1 MSKHYLPLLLLA
13 TACAHA
19 KPSSTAPD
27 ATFDAIADAHLKQL
41 YATHP
46 IWATSLGVH
55 DYDDALPDL
64 SAQAVAQRTTAI
76 EALLERL
83 ATTEPTTLDDRRR
96 LDHRVLEYAL
106 RAEHFELT
114 QVQGHLHDPMVYN
127 RIAARAIASLIDR
140 RFAPTPTRVTSAT
153 KRLTELPRVFE
164 QARANLGDVPQL
176 WTELAIK
183 STAGTV
189 SFLREDVPAALA
201 AQGYADLDDTTK
213 AAFEAAHERG
223 IAAVEAYRAWL
234 EQELLPRSNADP
246 SLGRE
251 RFETK
256 LKLEEHFD
264 LDAETL
270 RKMNDEAIE
279 RYQAWVAREA
289 KKVDPNRSPAE
300 VMASITAE
308 HPTPEELIATAERYV
323 VDARKFVVDHAILTL
338 PTDALPIVRESPK
351 YARRGFA
358 SMSTPGP
365 FERVAREAYYNITN
379 VDPEW
384 DDEKKEQHLTYFN
397 FPGLLGISVHE
408 AMPGHFVQLLYEQQI
423 PSALRQVHGTASLIE
438 GWAHYAEQMMVDEGL
453 GDDDPKIRLG
463 QLRRALQRHARW
475 HAAIAIH
482 VDGQSVEEAAKAFE
496 RIAYFAP
503 FPALRETQR
512 ATYNP
517 TYLYYALGRME
528 ILALREA
535 VKDVQGDDFSLKAFH
550 DRFLRLGL
558 PIPLARQV
566 MLGGK
571 NAE

>member
-300 VMASITAE
+300 VMASITAQ
-308 HPTPEELIATAERYV
+308 HPTPEELFATAERYV
-323 VDARKFVVDHAILTL
+323 VA
-338 PTDALPIVRESPK
+338 
-351 YARRGFA
+351 
-358 SMSTPGP
+358 
-365 FERVAREAYYNITN
+365 
-379 VDPEW
+379 
-384 DDEKKEQHLTYFN
+384 
-397 FPGLLGISVHE
+397 
-408 AMPGHFVQLLYEQQI
+408 
-423 PSALRQVHGTASLIE
+423 
-438 GWAHYAEQMMVDEGL
+438 
-453 GDDDPKIRLG
+453 
-463 QLRRALQRHARW
+463 
-475 HAAIAIH
+475 
-482 VDGQSVEEAAKAFE
+482 
-496 RIAYFAP
+496 
-503 FPALRETQR
+503 
-512 ATYNP
+512 
-517 TYLYYALGRME
+517 
-528 ILALREA
+528 
-535 VKDVQGDDFSLKAFH
+535 
-550 DRFLRLGL
+550 
-558 PIPLARQV
+558 
-566 MLGGK
+566 
-571 NAE
+571 